1 MDALGIKIDVMPIA
15 KASNVEQGTVTFG
28 QRISGVP
35 ALTVP
40 ERYIYA
46 YNFLFFYSYLDM
58 FNIQ

>member
-1 MDALGIKIDVMPIA
+1 MDALGIKNDVMPIA

-28 QRISGVP
+28 QRISDVP

-46 YNFLFFYSYLDM
+46 YNF
-58 FNIQ
+58 

>member
-1 MDALGIKIDVMPIA
+1 MDALGIKNDVMPIA

-28 QRISGVP
+28 QRISDVP

-46 YNFLFFYSYLDM
+46 YNFSFFYSYLDM

>member
-1 MDALGIKIDVMPIA
+1 MDALGIKNNVMPIA

-28 QRISGVP
+28 QRISDVP
-35 ALTVP
+35 VLTVS

-46 YNFLFFYSYLDM
+46 YNFSFFYSYLDM

>member
-46 YNFLFFYSYLDM
+46 YNF
-58 FNIQ
+58 